1 MPIPMNIVLDAALAL
16 ILLAI
21 LYNSWRRGFIVSLIR
36 LVGTAAGFVLASF
49 LKGPIAE
56 WGYNTFLEERVE
68 RYVADALLSQGGA
81 LSGALSGLDFTKA
94 GSAAAQLLSGLLA
107 ERGLDYYSSQDAGQM
122 GKEIL
127 ARIAEKGAD
136 PAAAIAQVAVRP
148 LVMTILE
155 TAVFF
160 LLLFAADLVVRTIA
174 RVGLGVN
181 HIPLV
186 GGVNR
191 AAGLLCGA
199 VYALLVGYVI
209 SSALVLLAG
218 LGKNEW
224 GLLNSAVLQRTRLV
238 SWFLGLRTYL
248 P

>member
-1 MPIPMNIVLDAALAL
+1 MPIPMNIVLDVALGL
-16 ILLAI
+16 ILLSI
-21 LYNSWRRGFIVSLIR
+21 LYNSWRRGFVVSLIR

-49 LKGPIAE
+49 LKGPIAQ
-56 WGYNTFLEERVE
+56 WGYDTFLEERVE

-81 LSGALSGLDFTKA
+81 LSGALSGLDHA

-160 LLLFAADLVVRTIA
+160 LLLFVADMVVRTIA

-181 HIPLV
+181 RIPLV
-186 GGVNR
+186 GGINR
-191 AAGLLCGA
+191 LAGLGCGA

-224 GLLNSAVLQRTRLV
+224 EFINSAVLRRTHLV

>member
-1 MPIPMNIVLDAALAL
+1 MAVPMNVVFDVALGL
-16 ILLAI
+16 ILAFI
-21 LYNSWRRGFIVSLIR
+21 LYNSWRRGFVVSLIR

-49 LKGPIAE
+49 LKGPIAG
-56 WGYNTFLEERVE
+56 WGYDTFLEERVE
-68 RYVADALLSQGGA
+68 RYVANALLSQGEA
-81 LSGALSGLDFTKA
+81 LSGALSQLDHA
-94 GSAAAQLLSGLLA
+94 GAAAAQLLSGLLA
-107 ERGLDYYSSQDAGQM
+107 ERGLDFYASQDAGQM
-122 GKEIL
+122 GREIL
-127 ARIAEKGAD
+127 GRITEKGID

-160 LLLFAADLVVRTIA
+160 LLLFLVDMVVNVIA

-181 HIPLV
+181 RIPVV
-186 GGVNR
+186 GGINR

-199 VYALLVGYVI
+199 VYALLVGYVV

-224 GLLNSAVLQRTRLV
+224 GFLNSAVLQKTHLV
-238 SWFLGLRTYL
+238 NFFLGLRTYL

>member
-1 MPIPMNIVLDAALAL
+1 MSIPMNIVLDAALGL

-21 LYNSWRRGFIVSLIR
+21 LYTSWRRGFIASLIR
-36 LVGTAAGFVLASF
+36 MVGTAAGIVLASF

-56 WGYNTFLEERVE
+56 WGYDTFLEERVE
-68 RYVADALLSQGGA
+68 SYVADALAAQGDA
-81 LSGALSGLDFTKA
+81 LAAALSGLDRA
-94 GSAAAQLLSGLLA
+94 GDLAAQMLSRLLA
-107 ERGLDYYSSQDAGQM
+107 ERGLDFYSGQDAGQM

-127 ARIAEKGAD
+127 GRITEKGID

-160 LLLFAADLVVRTIA
+160 LLLFLVDIVVRTVA

-181 HIPLV
+181 RIPMV
-186 GGVNR
+186 GTVNR
-191 AAGLLCGA
+191 VAGLLCGA
-199 VYALLVGYVI
+199 VYALMVGYVI

-224 GLLNSAVLQRTRLV
+224 GFLNSAVLQKTVLV
-238 SWFLGLRTYL
+238 SRFLKLGTYL

>member
-1 MPIPMNIVLDAALAL
+1 MPIPMNIILDVALGL
-16 ILLAI
+16 ILLSI

-36 LVGTAAGFVLASF
+36 LAGTIAGFVLASF

-68 RYVADALLSQGGA
+68 QYVSDALLSQGDA
-81 LSGALSGLDFTKA
+81 FSAALSGLDHA

-107 ERGLDYYSSQDAGQM
+107 ERGLDFYSSQDAGQM

-127 ARIAEKGAD
+127 GRITEKGMD

-160 LLLFAADLVVRTIA
+160 LLLFVAGMLVRIIA
-174 RVGLGVN
+174 NVGLGIN
-181 HIPLV
+181 RIPVV
-186 GGVNR
+186 GGLNR
-191 AAGLLCGA
+191 AAGLICGA
-199 VYALLVGYVI
+199 AYALLVGYVV

-224 GLLNSAVLQRTRLV
+224 EFLNSAVLQKTVLV
-238 SWFLGLRTYL
+238 DWFLGLSTYL

>member
-1 MPIPMNIVLDAALAL
+1 MPIPMNIILDVALGL
-16 ILLAI
+16 ILLSI

-36 LVGTAAGFVLASF
+36 LAGTIAGFVLASF

-68 RYVADALLSQGGA
+68 QYVSDALLSQGDAFSAA
-81 LSGALSGLDFTKA
+81 LSSLDHA

-107 ERGLDYYSSQDAGQM
+107 ERGLDFYSSQDAGQM

-127 ARIAEKGAD
+127 GRITEKGMD
-136 PAAAIAQVAVRP
+136 PASAIAQVAVRP

-160 LLLFAADLVVRTIA
+160 LLLFVAGMLVRIIA
-174 RVGLGVN
+174 NVGLGIN
-181 HIPLV
+181 RIPVV
-186 GGVNR
+186 GGLNR
-191 AAGLLCGA
+191 AAGLICGA
-199 VYALLVGYVI
+199 AYALLVGYVV

-224 GLLNSAVLQRTRLV
+224 EFLNSAVLQKTVLV
-238 SWFLGLRTYL
+238 DWFLGLSTYL

>member
-1 MPIPMNIVLDAALAL
+1 MPIPMNIVLDAALGL
-16 ILLAI
+16 ILLSI
-21 LYNSWRRGFIVSLIR
+21 LYSSWRRGVVVSLIR

-49 LKGPIAE
+49 LKGPIAQ
-56 WGYNTFLEERVE
+56 WGYDTFLEERVE

-81 LSGALSGLDFTKA
+81 LSGALSHLDQA

-107 ERGLDYYSSQDAGQM
+107 ERGLDFYSAQDAGQM

-127 ARIAEKGAD
+127 GRITEKGID

-160 LLLFAADLVVRTIA
+160 LLLFAAGIAVRVIA

-191 AAGLLCGA
+191 IAGLLCGA

-218 LGKNEW
+218 LGKNQWEF
-224 GLLNSAVLQRTRLV
+224 LNSGILQRTHLV
-238 SWFLGLRTYL
+238 NWFLGLRTYL

>member
-1 MPIPMNIVLDAALAL
+1 MSIPMNIVLDAALGL
-16 ILLAI
+16 ILLSI
-21 LYNSWRRGFIVSLIR
+21 LYSSWRRGFIASLIR
-36 LVGTAAGFVLASF
+36 TVGAAAGFVLASF
-49 LKGPIAE
+49 LKGPISE
-56 WGYNTFLEERVE
+56 WGYNTFLEKRVE
-68 RYVADALLSQGGA
+68 RYVADALAAQGDALTGA
-81 LSGALSGLDFTKA
+81 LAGLDHA
-94 GSAAAQLLSGLLA
+94 GDLAAQMLSGLLA
-107 ERGLDYYSSQDAGQM
+107 ERGLDFYSAQDAGQM
-122 GKEIL
+122 GKDIL
-127 ARIAEKGAD
+127 GRITEKGVD

-160 LLLFAADLVVRTIA
+160 LLLFAADMVVRAVA

-181 HIPLV
+181 RIPLV

-191 AAGLLCGA
+191 FAGLLCGA
-199 VYALLVGYVI
+199 VYALMVGYVV

-224 GLLNSAVLQRTRLV
+224 EFLNSAVLRKTVLV
-238 SWFLGLRTYL
+238 DWFLGLGTYL